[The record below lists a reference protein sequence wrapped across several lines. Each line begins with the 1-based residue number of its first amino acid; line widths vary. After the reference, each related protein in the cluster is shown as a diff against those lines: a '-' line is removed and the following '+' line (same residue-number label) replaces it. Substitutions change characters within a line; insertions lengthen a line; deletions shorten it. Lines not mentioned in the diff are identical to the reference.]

1 MAALTGKGG
10 TVLYAGGSVASI
22 GTWSMDISNDM
33 HDITSFTTSAAQWR
47 EFAAGLS
54 GWTGSLD
61 GVGYDSASTG
71 QANLIAATLVPVSA
85 AVVLELDQTV
95 GGKLTGTAFL
105 DSASLGADVGG
116 MTDASWSMQGTGA
129 VTFTTST

>member
-22 GTWSMDISNDM
+22 GSWSMDIDNAM
-33 HDITSFTTSAAQWR
+33 HDITSFTTSAEQWR
-47 EFAAGLS
+47 TFAAGLS

-71 QANLIAATLVPVSA
+71 QANLIAATLTPVSA

-105 DSASLGADVGG
+105 NSASLGADIDG
-116 MTDASWSMQGTGA
+116 MTNATWSMQGTGSVA
-129 VTFTTST
+129 FTTST

>member
-1 MAALTGKGG
+1 MPAVTGKGG

-22 GTWSMDISNDM
+22 GTWSIDVSNDM

-61 GVGYDSASTG
+61 GVGFDPTSTG
-71 QANLIAATLVPVSA
+71 QDNLIANTLVPVSA
-85 AVVLELDQTV
+85 AIVLELDQTA
-95 GGKLTGTAFL
+95 GGKMTGSAFVE
-105 DSASLGADVGG
+105 SMSIGADVGA
-116 MTDASWSMQGTGA
+116 MTDASWSMQGTGSLA
-129 VTFTTST
+129 YTTST

>member
-10 TVLYAGGSVASI
+10 TVVYSGGSVASI
-22 GTWSMDISNDM
+22 SSWSFDSDNDM

-47 EFAAGLS
+47 DFVAGLS

-71 QANLIAATLVPVSA
+71 QANLIADALVPVSA
-85 AVVLELDQTV
+85 AIVLELDQTV
-95 GGKLTGTAFL
+95 GGKLTGNAFIE
-105 DSASLGADVGG
+105 SMSLGADVGG
-116 MTDASWSMQGTGA
+116 MTDATWSLQGTGSVA
-129 VTFTTST
+129 FSTST